1 MRIEYVG
8 HACLSIQTSS
18 VRIATDPWFV
28 GSSYCDQWHIFPK
41 PVNASALQNSDVVL
55 ISHGHEDHFH
65 EPSLKN
71 LPKSAHVFYPYGW
84 YGGAADFVRSL
95 GFGQVTEALPEKK
108 YQLGPNTTVTFIV
121 NGMDSIM
128 VIEDQGQVLVNIND
142 ALHSYPPKIIELF
155 VALIKERWP
164 VVDTLFCGF
173 GGASYFPN
181 TIHCDG
187 KNDIEIGEAREEVFA
202 RNFCMIVHGIQPK
215 VAVPFAAD
223 FALLHPKQAWI
234 NKVRFPRT
242 ELASYY
248 QRLYGSENVPKI
260 QAMYSGDALD
270 DNEFERNSPYWN
282 DLKTGEDLE
291 HLISTQYAEESKTA
305 QAEVFVDDA
314 TAESVR
320 LAIIENIKFRSAL
333 FGKQT
338 LANLQF
344 TVKLSD
350 LRSRPYFN
358 VAVRYAEISV
368 ERAAERSPNSILQI
382 ESTTRIL
389 QYSFAS
395 DWGGDALTIG
405 YGCDIQVL
413 DPAVIT
419 SNLDTVCVRLLT
431 RQPQASRHWRRE
443 PVRLV
448 KHLLTSPTT
457 RSWVTKSFLG
467 AEEYSDK
474 NTNDTFRKW
483 LFRSKCEVCQACD
496 LPLLNDTFA
505 AKL

>member
-1 MRIEYVG
+1 V
-8 HACLSIQTSS
+8 
-18 VRIATDPWFV
+18 
-28 GSSYCDQWHIFPK
+28 
-41 PVNASALQNSDVVL
+41 
-55 ISHGHEDHFH
+55 
-65 EPSLKN
+65 
-71 LPKSAHVFYPYGW
+71 AHVFYPYGW
-84 YGGAADFVRSL
+84 YGGATEFVRSL
-95 GFGQVTEALPEKK
+95 GFSKVTEAIPERK
-108 YQLGPNTTVTFIV
+108 YRLGPDTTVTFIV

-128 VIEDQGQVLVNIND
+128 VIEDHGQVLVNIND
-142 ALHSYPPKIIELF
+142 ALHSYPPKIIDLF

-202 RNFCMIVHGIQPK
+202 HNFCMIVHGIQPK

-242 ELASYY
+242 GLASYY
-248 QRLYGSENVPKI
+248 KRLYGSDNAPQI
-260 QAMYSGDALD
+260 QPMYSGDALQ
-270 DNEFERNSPYWN
+270 DNQFQRQSPYWN
-282 DLKTGEDLE
+282 DLQAGGDLE
-291 HLISTQYAEESKTA
+291 HLIPAQYPEEIQAA
-305 QAEVFVDDA
+305 QAEVFVDD
-314 TAESVR
+314 TAADALR
-320 LAIIENIKFRSAL
+320 QAIVENIQLRSAL

-358 VAVRYAEISV
+358 VSIRNSEILV
-368 ERAAERSPNSILQI
+368 EQSTERSQKSILQI
-382 ESTTRIL
+382 ETTSRIL
-389 QYSFAS
+389 QYSFGS
-395 DWGGDALTIG
+395 DWGGDAITIG

-419 SNLDTVCVRLLT
+419 ANLDTVCVRLLT

-443 PVRLV
+443 PVRLA

-457 RSWVTKSFLG
+457 RNWVTKSFLG
-467 AEEYSDK
+467 AAEYSDK
-474 NTNDTFRKW
+474 NTNDTFRQW
-483 LFRSKCEVCQACD
+483 LFRSKCEVCRACD
-496 LPLLNDTFA
+496 LPLLDDTFA